1 MHSTETPAT
10 WRERL
15 WRSWW
20 APVLVPTLAIIFVG
34 LVGWLVPWASPR
46 TPDDLSAADLARDEA
61 VAVWARAFV
70 EALGFEPGRVV
81 CRSTSSGSGWC
92 TIRVAGSDKTFAL
105 YCSRRHPACV
115 ENRSNVDP

>member
-1 MHSTETPAT
+1 M
-10 WRERL
+10 
-15 WRSWW
+15 
-20 APVLVPTLAIIFVG
+20 IFVG

-61 VAVWARAFV
+61 AAVRARAFV
-70 EALGFEPGRVV
+70 EALGFEPGGVV

-105 YCSRRHPACV
+105 DCSRRHPACV

>member
-15 WRSWW
+15 LRLWW
-20 APVLVPTLAIIFVG
+20 APILAPILGMIFV
-34 LVGWLVPWASPR
+34 VVAWLVPWAAPR
-46 TPDDLSAADLARDEA
+46 TPADLSAEQLARDEA
-61 VAVWARAFV
+61 TAGRARAFV
-70 EALGFEPGRVV
+70 EALGFEPGGVV